1 MFKNLKL
8 ATKMLCSFG
17 LVAVI
22 GLFLGL
28 LGYYGSAKGLD
39 IIKDIGQ
46 VQLPNVEN
54 LLKIKAEA
62 NELRG
67 AYRTLLN
74 NNLDKAI
81 HKRQYDNIAHAN
93 STIET
98 AWKIYELIPQTKE
111 EEALWKQFVPA
122 WRKWQET
129 SSQFLDMTH
138 KIDAL
143 DLGDAGELT
152 YKIGAFQGDHY
163 KLVSQVQALIHEGK
177 TFEGGEDHEGCN
189 FGKWMASFKTTNSQ
203 LLQLMREIAEPH
215 VRFHASARQIKMLA
229 AANKA
234 DEAKA
239 VMRSQMTTNMD
250 EVFAKFVEL
259 RVFTTKVQE
268 LEQMATK
275 QFFEVTRE
283 HQVNS
288 LDLLDKIIK
297 LDSDM
302 AASDVKEGESQARWF
317 ETASLVGSCVGV
329 LLAIALSVVITRA
342 ITRPLNAAVGV
353 AEELS
358 QGNLTVSIKAE
369 STDETGRLLDA
380 MGTMASNLRAMF
392 TEIVKGVE
400 TLASSSNDMAA
411 VSKQLSSAAKE
422 SADKSNSVA
431 AASEQMTA
439 NFQSVSAAMEQST
452 ANVNMI
458 ASSTEEMTSTVNEI
472 AESAEKA
479 RGIADAA
486 VKQSEATSVKMT
498 ELEESARKI
507 GRVTEA
513 ITEISEQ
520 TNLLALNATI
530 EAARAGDAGKGFA
543 VVANE
548 IKELARQTAAATV
561 DIKNQIGEMQQT
573 TNATIEDMARIS
585 DVIAEINTVINAIA
599 TAVEEQSAATSEI
612 AGNIA
617 QASQGIAEVNENVAQ
632 STMVVSDI
640 SRDIHGINQQSGQVD
655 DGSGQVQMRAHEL
668 ADLAVQLE
676 KLVAKFTILPAR
688 TVPSMT
694 V

>member
-1 MFKNLKL
+1 MLFRRFSLCRNQIRDAYKMYKFVEKYGFLCIDQMLGSHLHSFMMDPQFRNPGHFDGGLQNYRVANEHFELGKNTMLKNLKL
-8 ATKMLCSFG
+8 ANKMLFSFG
-17 LVAVI
+17 FVAMVTLVV
-22 GLFLGL
+22 GFLGVYNSTILTDALSYMGKNRVTDLRSLSGLNYERMVIRAQTLEVSLTPEKIDRQGALRAIKEQRVASWQRADMHWEQLQTIPRNTEKGKQL
-28 LGYYGSAKGLD
+28 LANLRERYTAWRSIY
-39 IIKDIGQ
+39 
-46 VQLPNVEN
+46 VE
-54 LLKIKAEA
+54 
-62 NELRG
+62 
-67 AYRTLLN
+67 
-74 NNLDKAI
+74 LDKAI
-81 HKRQYDNIAHAN
+81 DALIASNNQEQEVAYKN
-93 STIET
+93 YRELVQRMIPLSE
-98 AWKIYELIPQTKE
+98 AYGQALGELITNNTTVTTRLIE
-111 EEALWKQFVPA
+111 ENTATAQKLIVTNEIMLIAGLAL
-122 WRKWQET
+122 
-129 SSQFLDMTH
+129 SM
-138 KIDAL
+138 
-143 DLGDAGELT
+143 
-152 YKIGAFQGDHY
+152 AF
-163 KLVSQVQALIHEGK
+163 ALI
-177 TFEGGEDHEGCN
+177 
-189 FGKWMASFKTTNSQ
+189 
-203 LLQLMREIAEPH
+203 
-215 VRFHASARQIKMLA
+215 
-229 AANKA
+229 
-234 DEAKA
+234 
-239 VMRSQMTTNMD
+239 
-250 EVFAKFVEL
+250 
-259 RVFTTKVQE
+259 
-268 LEQMATK
+268 
-275 QFFEVTRE
+275 
-283 HQVNS
+283 
-288 LDLLDKIIK
+288 
-297 LDSDM
+297 
-302 AASDVKEGESQARWF
+302 
-317 ETASLVGSCVGV
+317 
-329 LLAIALSVVITRA
+329 ITRA
-342 ITRPLNAAVGV
+342 ITRPINAAVGV

-486 VKQSEATSVKMT
+486 VKQSEVTSVKMT